1 MKKYV
6 LLLLSAAGL
15 LVQLP
20 ALGQGQPGTPP
31 ADYGAK
37 DAGTLRGE
45 GSYQLSDGSWQH
57 SKKLVFD
64 GEFLVLKNGGDN
76 DIQLTPAT
84 VNEFEIAGDTL
95 FLTSSLPDRPTPGQ
109 PELVESLFNRR
120 GVRLLLLYA
129 SDNNQP
135 LYFISTP
142 QIPLQV
148 LPSGR
153 SEFKPAILDLV
164 QGCPAL
170 VKKIVRGT
178 LGRDRVLEILDEFVE
193 CQPPPPPADNQA
205 TNAE

>member
-6 LLLLSAAGL
+6 LLLSAIGL
-15 LVQLP
+15 LLRLP
-20 ALGQGQPGTPP
+20 ALGQGTPM

-76 DIQLTPAT
+76 DITLTPAT
-84 VNEFEIAGDTL
+84 VTKFEIAGDTL
-95 FLTSSLPDRPTPGQ
+95 FLTSDLPGRPTPGQ
-109 PELVESLFNRR
+109 LELVESLFNRR
-120 GVRLLLLYA
+120 GLRLLLLYA

-135 LYFISTP
+135 VYFIGSP
-142 QIPLQV
+142 QIPWQV

-153 SEFKPAILDLV
+153 LEFKPAILELV
-164 QGCPAL
+164 QECPAL
-170 VKKIVRGT
+170 VKKITRGA
-178 LGRDRVLEILDEFVE
+178 LGRDRLLEILDELVD